1 MQKVNVSKEITKK
14 RYSTLKNLLISVFSQ
29 QNRSNCDVFSL
40 FSTVASATFK
50 EKSFLIEFP
59 NTSPFSIEQCVNSLP
74 SDTTFQNKIL

>member
-1 MQKVNVSKEITKK
+1 MVMQKVNVSKEMTTKK

-59 NTSPFSIEQCVNSLP
+59 NTFLHFLSNSV
-74 SDTTFQNKIL
+74 